1 MEGYVLITGATSGIG
16 RAFAYE
22 YARNGHPLII
32 TGLIEDLVEDISYDL
47 KTNYNVD
54 VQIFAGDLT
63 LDDNISKLIS
73 LIEQTKIDIL
83 INNAGFGLSKS
94 FLNESFVNLKKM
106 IDLHIV
112 CLTRLTKAV
121 LPQMIER
128 NNGTIINVSSLAGLF
143 PFPRHNIYAGTKAY
157 IKQFTECLHIDLMN
171 TNIKLQV
178 LCPGA
183 TKTDIRNNSKISE
196 DSIKSSIGIH
206 YETSEQ
212 VVAQSMKCLKKGKVI
227 CLCGGFW
234 GRLQTT
240 MAYMIPR
247 KMYYKT
253 ILKFF
258 PK

>member
-16 RAFAYE
+16 KAFAYE
-22 YARNGHPLII
+22 YAKNGHPLII
-32 TGLIEDLVEDISYDL
+32 TGLIENLVEDISNDL
-47 KTNYNVD
+47 KTNYGID
-54 VQIFAGDLT
+54 VQIFVGDLT
-63 LDDNISKLIS
+63 LNDNISKLIS
-73 LIEQTKIDIL
+73 LIEQTKIHVL

-94 FLNESFVNLKKM
+94 FLNESFMNLQKM

-157 IKQFTECLHIDLMN
+157 IKQFTECLYIDLLN

-183 TKTDIRNNSKISE
+183 TKTDIRNDAKISE
-196 DSIKSSIGIH
+196 DTIKNSIGIH
-206 YETSEQ
+206 YETPEQ
-212 VVAQSMKCLKKGKVI
+212 VVAQSMKSLEKGEVI
-227 CLCGGFW
+227 CLCGGFL
-234 GRLQTT
+234 GRMQTA
-240 MAYMIPR
+240 MAYMMPK

-253 ILKFF
+253 ILRFF